1 MCKRQMCKRGI
12 LSLILAAMCFLAEP
26 SGFYVNATEPA
37 SPAVEA
43 PEGALPGDTGARTAS
58 QPQTTDPAG
67 AAGNPQDSG
76 QAVTTDNP
84 GTVQTAPQTPSDTT
98 NPSAPQTPSAAT
110 DPSAPPTSSTTTDSV
125 TQPDLTAQKNAA
137 KEELL
142 NYMQELQKRHNL
154 DDAGMGKLNGIY
166 TEAVN
171 QINNDTKMTEDELSD
186 FVLLR
191 KVSLENAASAYINSK
206 NDNDS
211 SNIRVDDPNRIITD
225 DDRADADAD
234 LLYYMQSLEV
244 RYRLDEKMMENLH
257 KVFDSAVYYIANTE
271 MTVSELAAYVSS
283 TKGSLESAA
292 VANVTVTTSEFI
304 QVGDNWATPTVGY
317 GQKVSIVLPI
327 INFGTE
333 ELNDLIIEPATSTLV
348 TEWPFVPD
356 KTSYLQTEPYIP
368 GNQTYDSAMQNRREF
383 TFQFTAREDVM
394 SGYYPLKFRIW
405 YTKSG
410 IRCEE
415 PAEVTVY
422 VRTVGRPGSGT
433 IGGSGEESSG
443 AKPRIIVTGFE
454 TNPSQVFAGDTFVL
468 NIHVKNTSKEL
479 AVTNLLFDLQAA
491 VEGEDKTNT
500 YVAFL
505 PTSGSSSIYMDKI
518 SPNTDAVIEIE
529 MTAKADLAQKPY
541 VLDVNMKYDAG
552 SMFDLTDKASVSIPI
567 NQESRFDISTPEI
580 VPDSITVGSQSNVMF
595 SIYNTGKTTLY
606 NVQVKMHADSI
617 SESTAFV
624 GNLASGATGNVDV
637 MVTGAAPTMDDG
649 TINVDISYEDN
660 AGNVTTETKT
670 ITLYVTEEIYEDFV
684 SDDIMMDMG
693 EGEMEEGTG
702 KGKIIAIVVVAVL
715 AAAVIGIFVFVR
727 FRKKKKEALLLA
739 DDLLSIEEDKH

>member
-1 MCKRQMCKRGI
+1 MCKRQVWKRG
-12 LSLILAAMCFLAEP
+12 LLGLGLAAMCFLAK
-26 SGFYVNATEPA
+26 
-37 SPAVEA
+37 
-43 PEGALPGDTGARTAS
+43 
-58 QPQTTDPAG
+58 PAG
-67 AAGNPQDSG
+67 MYADATSISGNTLPDGSSIK
-76 QAVTTDNP
+76 TDNP
-84 GTVQTAPQTPSDTT
+84 D
-98 NPSAPQTPSAAT
+98 
-110 DPSAPPTSSTTTDSV
+110 
-125 TQPDLTAQKNAA
+125 
-137 KEELL
+137 
-142 NYMQELQKRHNL
+142 
-154 DDAGMGKLNGIY
+154 
-166 TEAVN
+166 
-171 QINNDTKMTEDELSD
+171 
-186 FVLLR
+186 
-191 KVSLENAASAYINSK
+191 
-206 NDNDS
+206 
-211 SNIRVDDPNRIITD
+211 RIIND
-225 DDRADADAD
+225 DDRGEADAD

-244 RYRLDEKMMENLH
+244 RYRLDEKVMENLH

-271 MTVSELAAYVSS
+271 MTVGELEAYVAS
-283 TKGSLESAA
+283 TKGSMESTA
-292 VANVTVTTSEFI
+292 VANVTVTTSEFL
-304 QVGDNWATPTVGY
+304 QVGDNWATPTVSY
-317 GQKVSIVLPI
+317 GQSVSIVLPI

-333 ELNDLIIEPATSTLV
+333 ELNDLIIEPETSTIV

-356 KTSYLQTEPYIP
+356 KTGYLQTEPYIP
-368 GNQTYDSAMQNRREF
+368 GNTTYEAAMQNRREF
-383 TFQFTAREDVM
+383 TFHFTAREDVM
-394 SGYYPLKFRIW
+394 SGYYPLKFRVW

-454 TNPSQVFAGDTFVL
+454 TNPSQVFAGDTFTL

-518 SPNTDAVIEIE
+518 SPDTDAVIEIE

-567 NQESRFDISTPEI
+567 SQESRFDISTPEV

-606 NVQVKMHADSI
+606 NVQVKMYADSI
-617 SESTAFV
+617 QESTAFV
-624 GNLASGATGNVDV
+624 GNLQSGATGNVDV
-637 MVTGAAPTMDDG
+637 MVTGAAATMDDG

-660 AGNVTTETKT
+660 AGNVTTETRT
-670 ITLYVTEEIYEDFV
+670 ITLYVTEEYFEDFV

-693 EGEMEEGTG
+693 EGEMEEGSG
-702 KGKIIAIVVVAVL
+702 KGKIIAIVVVAL
-715 AAAVIGIFVFVR
+715 LIASGGGIFAFVKI
-727 FRKKKKEALLLA
+727 RKKKKEAALLA
-739 DDLLSIEEDKH
+739 DDLLSIDEDKN

>member
-1 MCKRQMCKRGI
+1 MLG
-12 LSLILAAMCFLAEP
+12 LGLAAMCFLAEP
-26 SGFYVNATEPA
+26 AGFYVSATSQDGQSAPAAADSTNAGTPA
-37 SPAVEA
+37 
-43 PEGALPGDTGARTAS
+43 D
-58 QPQTTDPAG
+58 
-67 AAGNPQDSG
+67 
-76 QAVTTDNP
+76 
-84 GTVQTAPQTPSDTT
+84 QTAGLV
-98 NPSAPQTPSAAT
+98 AAT
-110 DPSAPPTSSTTTDSV
+110 PE
-125 TQPDLTAQKNAA
+125 QKNEA
-137 KEELL
+137 KVSLQS
-142 NYMQELQKRHNL
+142 YMQDLKKLYSL
-154 DDAGMGKLNGIY
+154 DDAGMKRLETVYNTAVADIDSNTGRTK
-166 TEAVN
+166 EALDGFVVT
-171 QINNDTKMTEDELSD
+171 TKSA
-186 FVLLR
+186 
-191 KVSLENAASAYINSK
+191 LENVAYVYMTSKSDTSNNNS
-206 NDNDS
+206 S
-211 SNIRVDDPNRIITD
+211 SNSSSNESNIKVDDPDRIIND
-225 DDRADADAD
+225 DDRGDADAD

-283 TKGSLESAA
+283 TKGSMESTA
-292 VANVTVTTSEFI
+292 VANVTVTTSEFL
-304 QVGDNWATPTVGY
+304 QVGDNWSTPTVSY
-317 GQKVSIVLPI
+317 GQSVSIVLPI

-333 ELNDLIIEPATSTLV
+333 ELNDLIIEPATSTVV

-368 GNQTYDSAMQNRREF
+368 GNKTYEAAMQNRREF
-383 TFQFTAREDVM
+383 TFHFTAREDVM
-394 SGYYPLKFRIW
+394 SGYYPLKFRVW

-454 TNPSQVFAGDTFVL
+454 TNPSQVFAGDTFTL

-505 PTSGSSSIYMDKI
+505 PTSGSSSVYMDKI
-518 SPNTDAVIEIE
+518 SPDTDAVIEIE

-552 SMFDLTDKASVSIPI
+552 SMFDLTDTASVSIPI
-567 NQESRFDISTPEI
+567 NQESRFDISTPEV
-580 VPDSITVGSQSNVMF
+580 VPTDITVGSQSNVMF

-606 NVQVKMHADSI
+606 NVQVKLHADSI
-617 SESTAFV
+617 EETTAFV
-624 GNLASGATGNVDV
+624 GNLNSGATGNVDV
-637 MVTGAAPTMDDG
+637 MVTGAAATMDDG

-660 AGNVTTETKT
+660 AGNVTTETRT
-670 ITLYVTEEIYEDFV
+670 ITLYVSEEFFDEYV
-684 SDDIMMDMG
+684 PDDVMGDMGMG
-693 EGEMEEGTG
+693 EGEMEEGSH
-702 KGKIIAIVVVAVL
+702 KGQIIAIIVIALLVAAGVGIFAVL
-715 AAAVIGIFVFVR
+715 R
-727 FRKKKKEALLLA
+727 LRKKKKEASLLA
-739 DDLLSIEEDKH
+739 DDLASIDKD